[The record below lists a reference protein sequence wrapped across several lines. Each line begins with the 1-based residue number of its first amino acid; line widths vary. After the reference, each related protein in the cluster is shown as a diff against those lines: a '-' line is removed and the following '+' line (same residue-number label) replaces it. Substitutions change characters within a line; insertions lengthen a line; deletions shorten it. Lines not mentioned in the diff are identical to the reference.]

1 MTDMELSMPELK
13 LTPPYNLNT
22 FINDMDSDFWQ
33 QRGLI
38 EVKKGEIKAAMDY
51 FKQGLRL
58 NPSKHKLI
66 YSLAVCYSRLKMYQS
81 AINWFS
87 RGIDLHPR
95 WVDGLCGIAITYFN
109 MLDFERALKYISL
122 AKDNNKGMQ
131 MKTTNP
137 ELSTEYIDFI
147 TATCLKMT
155 MNHSDASKVYIN
167 LEVEFKKRLSA
178 DLRNLLW
185 GLILVPLSDDR
196 KVIADHF
203 TNVKEYLEHL
213 AEVKMPEMED

>member
-1 MTDMELSMPELK
+1 M
-13 LTPPYNLNT
+13 
-22 FINDMDSDFWQ
+22 
-33 QRGLI
+33 I

-51 FKQGLRL
+51 FKQGLRI
-58 NPSKHKLI
+58 NPGKHKLI

-122 AKDNNKGMQ
+122 AKDNNKGFQ
-131 MKTTNP
+131 MKTTNE
-137 ELSTEYIDFI
+137 ELTTEYIDFI

-155 MNHSDASKVYIN
+155 MNHSDASKAYIN
-167 LEVEFKKRLSA
+167 LEV
-178 DLRNLLW
+178 
-185 GLILVPLSDDR
+185 
-196 KVIADHF
+196 
-203 TNVKEYLEHL
+203 
-213 AEVKMPEMED
+213 

>member
-1 MTDMELSMPELK
+1 M
-13 LTPPYNLNT
+13 
-22 FINDMDSDFWQ
+22 
-33 QRGLI
+33 I

-51 FKQGLRL
+51 FKQGLRI
-58 NPSKHKLI
+58 NPGKHKLI

-122 AKDNNKGMQ
+122 AKDNNKGLQ
-131 MKTTNP
+131 MKTTNE
-137 ELSTEYIDFI
+137 ELTTEYIDFI

-155 MNHSDASKVYIN
+155 MNHSDASKAYIN
-167 LEVEFKKRLSA
+167 LEVQFKKRLST

-203 TNVKEYLEHL
+203 TNVKEYL
-213 AEVKMPEMED
+213 